1 MIRFLNTFAVI
12 VSKGKAMTAAPFKN
26 NVYNCDVFSENLFCS
41 SDKYAKSL
49 SFCLFS
55 FFFFGVF

>member
-1 MIRFLNTFAVI
+1 MMRLLNTFAVI

-26 NVYNCDVFSENLFCS
+26 NVYNCDVFSEILFCS

>member
-1 MIRFLNTFAVI
+1 MMRLLNTFAVI

>member
-1 MIRFLNTFAVI
+1 MMRLLKTFAVI